1 MASLNKL
8 VKRRIEKTPGFKKH
22 NSDIECRTT
31 EKSNFKT
38 KNNHFEKPHD
48 AANSK
53 KNTFGLFENPI
64 CCKLEKIQGEFLET
78 LKNFR

>member
-53 KNTFGLFENPI
+53 KIPLG
-64 CCKLEKIQGEFLET
+64 FLKT
-78 LKNFR
+78 QFVANWKKFKGSFWRH